1 MILGSCELLSN
12 FISLTDWKQPLQVIV
27 ILGLGCEL
35 LSNFISLTD
44 WKQLLSRTLVPQTR
58 CELLS
63 NFISLTDWKQHG
75 NLNNDSQFCCEL
87 LSNFISLTD
96 WKQHNLDKELS
107 HNYLDYVSRIKKSDS
122 DIGFFVYIWTVF
134 LFRTIQAE
142 DSLSA
147 VLCVS
152 SR

>member
-1 MILGSCELLSN
+1 M
-12 FISLTDWKQPLQVIV
+12 SLQREVFT
-27 ILGLGCEL
+27 G
-35 LSNFISLTD
+35 
-44 WKQLLSRTLVPQTR
+44 
-58 CELLS
+58 
-63 NFISLTDWKQHG
+63 
-75 NLNNDSQFCCEL
+75 CEL

-142 DSLSA
+142 DSLSV

>member
-1 MILGSCELLSN
+1 MLSN
-12 FISLTDWKQPLQVIV
+12 FISLTDWKQRNTTSIIV
-27 ILGLGCEL
+27 IR
-35 LSNFISLTD
+35 S
-44 WKQLLSRTLVPQTR
+44 
-58 CELLS
+58 
-63 NFISLTDWKQHG
+63 
-75 NLNNDSQFCCEL
+75 CEL

>member
-1 MILGSCELLSN
+1 MLSI
-12 FISLTDWKQPLQVIV
+12 FITLTDWKQLYTVGFHRV
-27 ILGLGCEL
+27 CGCEL
-35 LSNFISLTD
+35 LSNFIT
-44 WKQLLSRTLVPQTR
+44 
-58 CELLS
+58 
-63 NFISLTDWKQHG
+63 
-75 NLNNDSQFCCEL
+75 
-87 LSNFISLTD
+87 LTD